1 MGQEIASSHFS
12 EQDFEQF
19 NERLGAETTLLSDW
33 FKQGR
38 FAPAEPTG
46 GFELEVWLVDK
57 HLRPAPINAAFLERY
72 GDIDAV
78 PELSRFNIEL
88 NTTPLVLNQAALAAM
103 HRELDDTLKNC
114 THTAAELDARL
125 AIIGILPTVGNAD
138 LTVANMSDMERYRA
152 LNEQVL
158 RMRQGRPIELD
169 IEGRERLQTSHSD
182 VMLEAATTS
191 FQIHL
196 QADPSQMVR
205 AYNAAMI
212 ASAPMVA
219 LSANSPYLFGKDLW
233 DETRIPLFEQSVTT
247 QSPKASAR
255 SASRRVTFGS
265 GYIQNSVL
273 ELFEENL
280 EKYPVLLPDAQE
292 TAAEELCHVCL
303 HNGTLWRWNR
313 VLIGFSDEGEPTL
326 RIEHRVVPAGPTISD
341 AIANAA
347 LLFGLVQDL
356 STQEVAPEKVL
367 TFEDARSNFYAAARH
382 GLQAELKW
390 LGGPKQGAR
399 KLILDYLLPRARR
412 GLLSLGIDRLD
423 AEKYIDIIHRRVD
436 SGQTG
441 AHWQR
446 EFIKKHQCSMAQM
459 TAAYLERQEQ
469 GRPVHEWPL

>member
-19 NERLGAETTLLSDW
+19 NERLRAETTLLGDW
-33 FKQGR
+33 FEQGR
-38 FAPAEPTG
+38 FAPVKSTG

-57 HLRPAPINAAFLERY
+57 HMRPAPINAAFLERY
-72 GDIDAV
+72 GDADAV
-78 PELSRFNIEL
+78 PELSKFNIEL
-88 NTTPLVLNQAALAAM
+88 NTTPLALNQAALTVM
-103 HRELDDTLKNC
+103 HRELGDTLESC
-114 THTAAELDARL
+114 TQTAVELDTRL
-125 AIIGILPTVGNAD
+125 ATIGILPTVRDED

-169 IEGRERLQTSHSD
+169 IQGRERLQTSHLD

-196 QADPSQMVR
+196 QVNPHQMVR
-205 AYNAAMI
+205 AYNAAVI

-233 DETRIPLFEQSVTT
+233 DETRIPLFEQSVNT
-247 QSPKASAR
+247 QLPTAIGCDAP
-255 SASRRVTFGS
+255 RRVTFGS
-265 GYIQNSVL
+265 GYLRHSVL
-273 ELFEENL
+273 ELFKENL
-280 EKYPVLLPDAQE
+280 AHYPVLLPDTQE
-292 TAAEELCHVCL
+292 AVTEKLPHVRL

-313 VLIGFSDEGEPTL
+313 VLIGFGDGGEPTL
-326 RIEHRVVPAGPTISD
+326 RIEHRVVPAGPTVAD

-347 LLFGLVQDL
+347 IFFGLVQDM
-356 STQEVAPEKVL
+356 STQEVAPETVL
-367 TFEDARSNFYAAARH
+367 TFEDVHSNFYAAARH
-382 GLQAELKW
+382 GLQAELKGF
-390 LGGPKQGAR
+390 GGLRQVAR
-399 KLILDYLLPRARR
+399 ELILDHLLPRARC
-412 GLLSLGIDRLD
+412 GLLSLGVDAID
-423 AEKYIDIIHRRVD
+423 AEHYIDIVCQRVD

-446 EFIKKHQCSMAQM
+446 EFIKRHQCSMAEM

-469 GRPVHEWPL
+469 GRPVHEWSL